1 MKMIPLGCTMKM
13 IPSGCTMKMIPS
25 GCTMKMIPAFA
36 SFFSPILS
44 SAKKSYHIQLERI
57 VRKKGLLFSTE
68 RLLAIELSLLSNH
81 GDEEFCY

>member
-1 MKMIPLGCTMKM
+1 MKM
-13 IPSGCTMKMIPS
+13 IPSGCTMKIIPAQWS
-25 GCTMKMIPAFA
+25 CTMKMIPAFA

-57 VRKKGLLFSTE
+57 ARKKGVLFSTE